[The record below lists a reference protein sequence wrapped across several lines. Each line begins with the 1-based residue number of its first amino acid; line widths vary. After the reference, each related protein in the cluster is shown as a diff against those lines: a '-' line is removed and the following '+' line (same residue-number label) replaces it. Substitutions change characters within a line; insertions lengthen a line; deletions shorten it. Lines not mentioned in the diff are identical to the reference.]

1 MKRVT
6 ILLLQFSFLIAMVQA
21 QQVWTEGTQWEVEY
35 SDGTPRTVFELISSV
50 EIGGISYFPLI
61 AKQSEQ
67 CDTLGFIRSERGDT
81 LVYCRVYSP
90 DEPNMRYL
98 LNDCLLYDFSK
109 SFEYGDTIRF
119 GAFGLVD
126 KELIDEEDG
135 TLDYYYNVLED
146 GDTLPSWKGLVYKL
160 GYLEGPFGLFYSVPE
175 DTIKP
180 DPDSATALNSLVRHP
195 KPKNVSHTLFSTK
208 KKRQSTFDLSN
219 NIQRIEVRNGS
230 KTFYTLE
237 GTSSPFL
244 PTTIQRGKYMLY
256 IFNGKKYMVL
266 QNQSSHIP
274 VNSP

>member
-1 MKRVT
+1 MKRIT
-6 ILLLQFSFLIAMVQA
+6 LFLLHFLFLMAMVHA

-35 SDGTPRTVFELISSV
+35 NDGTPRTVFELISPV

-81 LVYCRVYSP
+81 LVYCRVYDIDDP
-90 DEPNMRYL
+90 YYL
-98 LNDCLLYDFSK
+98 FDDFLLYDFSK

-119 GAFGLVD
+119 GHVGFI
-126 KELIDEEDG
+126 KEELIDEEDG

-146 GDTLPSWKGLVYKL
+146 GDILPSWNGLVYKL
-160 GYLEGPFGLFYSVPE
+160 GYLEGPFGLFFSNLSSKYP
-175 DTIKP
+175 P
-180 DPDSATALNSLVRHP
+180 DPDSETGLKGLVLHP

-219 NIQRIEVRNGS
+219 DIQRIEVRNGS

-237 GTSSPFL
+237 GISSPFL
-244 PTTIQRGKYMLY
+244 PTTIQRGKYMHY